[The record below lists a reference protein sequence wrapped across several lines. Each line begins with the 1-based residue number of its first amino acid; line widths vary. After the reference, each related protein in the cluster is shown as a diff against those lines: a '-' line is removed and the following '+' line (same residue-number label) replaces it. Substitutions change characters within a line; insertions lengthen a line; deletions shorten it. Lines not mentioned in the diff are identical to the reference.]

1 MDMYLKTSLCS
12 LPIHPQVT
20 RVRIKVCV
28 ERGCFCLFHHS
39 TYVHLLLLKSTISEI
54 FQAGGIGT
62 QLLWGIVMGAIMVLP
77 TSGSL
82 PSVGGMVE
90 ALKKTTVNIAFI
102 PPSIIADLGQS
113 PELLDFCAERLQSI
127 MYVGGDLPKVLGD
140 RVASRIPIFNQYGA
154 TELGMVPLLQ
164 ADDRDPLD
172 WKYIQFHPG
181 IGPEFRPYRD
191 QEHELFLIRN
201 EATEPNIPVFSLFS
215 DLTEYSTRDLFV
227 RHPTKKDLWEWSG
240 RADDI
245 IVFLNGEKTN
255 PISMEHHI
263 VSRNAEVTAAIV
275 AGNQRFQASLLIEI
289 PAKDGKAPSPSERAA
304 LIEKIWPSIEEANQ
318 ECPAH
323 ARIAK
328 SHILFT
334 TPDKPVVRTGKGTI
348 QRKGSLA
355 LYKDE
360 FDALYRDAD
369 RVTAQL
375 DSEVAGPGPVDD
387 VNLISQFITDSVKAI
402 TKWSALDRTDNFFLR
417 GIDSLQAI
425 TLVRWLRQ
433 GLQSQKISVPL
444 VYSYPSVE
452 ELAKAI
458 VQLLSNER
466 ELEETQKAAAREE
479 ARSLLSE
486 YQGLI
491 DKSSQHTV
499 ILTGST
505 GAIGSYILDELLA
518 NQSIEHIWCLNR
530 KEKEV
535 SVKKHAEL
543 RESRGL
549 SPLDLKKS
557 RVSFLTVNLSEEFFG
572 LAEEVYNQLRK
583 SATLVIHNAWPV
595 NFNLSLSSFKPQLT
609 GVVNLIDFCSSSTLS
624 AHLFFVSSF
633 SSVASF
639 KNESKV
645 TPEEVITNH
654 DPSINGYVG
663 SKYLA
668 ERLLDYAVKKRPNF
682 HASIA
687 RVGQVAGAVRNRDL
701 WNKSEWFPSLIISS
715 LRIGGLPESLGPELD
730 NIDWVPVDLLAGV
743 LVELAL
749 KGGNAST
756 VQVFHPLNLHPT
768 SWEALKP
775 AVSDELLKLSGTKLE
790 TIPLSEWVKRIRQ
803 HMEKVAGSHQALAEG
818 EMESFV
824 EKVPAVK
831 LLDFYQTILD
841 SSQGCDAEG
850 RNVFATAKTADA
862 SQQLQAVDGV
872 KEEWIRKWTQEWISS
887 TKA

>member
-1 MDMYLKTSLCS
+1 L
-12 LPIHPQVT
+12 
-20 RVRIKVCV
+20 
-28 ERGCFCLFHHS
+28 
-39 TYVHLLLLKSTISEI
+39 
-54 FQAGGIGT
+54 QAGGIGT
-62 QLLWGIVMGAIMVLP
+62 QLLWGIVMGAIIVLP
-77 TSGSL
+77 TSGSI

-113 PELLDFCAERLQSI
+113 PELLDFCADRLQSI

-191 QEHELFLIRN
+191 QEHQLFLVRN

-227 RHPTKKDLWEWSG
+227 RHPQKKNLWEWSG

-275 AGNQRFQASLLIEI
+275 VGNQRFQASLLLET
-289 PAKDGKAPSPSERAA
+289 PAKDGKIQSPSERAA

-323 ARIAK
+323 AKIAK

-334 TPDKPVVRTGKGTI
+334 NPDKPIVRTGKGTI
-348 QRKGSLA
+348 QRAGSLA

-360 FDALYRDAD
+360 LDALYRDAD

-375 DSEVAGPGPVDD
+375 ESAVTGPGPVDD
-387 VNLISQFITDSVKAI
+387 VNLISQFITESVQAI
-402 TKWSALDRTDNFFLR
+402 TKWSALDPTDNLFLR

-433 GLQSQKISVPL
+433 GLQIQKISVPL

-452 ELAKAI
+452 DLAKAI
-458 VQLLSNER
+458 VQLLHNER
-466 ELEETQKAAAREE
+466 ELEETQKAASRAE
-479 ARSLLSE
+479 ARSILSE

-505 GAIGSYILDELLA
+505 GVIGSYVLDELLA
-518 NQSIEHIWCLNR
+518 NQSIKHIWCLNR
-530 KEKEV
+530 KGKED
-535 SVKKHAEL
+535 SIKRHAEL
-543 RESRGL
+543 RESREL
-549 SPLDLKKS
+549 SPLDLENS
-557 RVSFLTVNLSEEFFG
+557 RVSFLTVNLAEESFG
-572 LAEEVYNQLRK
+572 LAEEVYNHLRK
-583 SATLVIHNAWPV
+583 SVTLIIHNAWPV

-609 GVVNLIDFCSSSTLS
+609 GVVNLIDFCSSSILS
-624 AHLFFVSSF
+624 PHLFFVSSF
-633 SSVASF
+633 SSVGSF
-639 KNESKV
+639 QNESKV
-645 TPEEVITNH
+645 TPEEVITH
-654 DPSINGYVG
+654 HEPAINGYVG

-668 ERLLDYAVKKRPNF
+668 ERLLDYAVQKRPGF
-682 HASIA
+682 RASIA

-701 WNKSEWFPSLIISS
+701 WNKTEWFPSLVISS
-715 LRIGGLPESLGPELD
+715 LCIGALPESLGPELD
-730 NIDWVPVDLLAGV
+730 NIDWVPVDLLAAV

-749 KGGNAST
+749 KGGNTSS

-768 SWEALKP
+768 SWKAIKP
-775 AVSDELLKLSGTKLE
+775 TVSDELLKLSGTKLE
-790 TIPLSEWVKRIRQ
+790 SVPLSEWVNRIRQ
-803 HMEKVAGSHQALAEG
+803 HMEKIAGSHQALAEG
-818 EMESFV
+818 EMETFV

-831 LLDFYQTILD
+831 LLDFYQTLLD
-841 SSQGCDAEG
+841 NSQGSNAEG
-850 RNVFATAKTADA
+850 RNVFSTAKAANA
-862 SQQLQAVDGV
+862 SQKLQGVDGV
-872 KEEWIRKWTQEWISS
+872 KDEWVRKWTREWISS
-887 TKA
+887 AKQ